1 MKERRIRLH
10 SIEDAKTFVKRAM
23 QCGFDI
29 DVVCGRA
36 VIDAKSILGLLS
48 LDLGRVLTIQL
59 HGSDKNFEDYLDTV
73 SDPGEN
79 VMIA

>member
-1 MKERRIRLH
+1 MKEKRIRLR
-10 SIEDAKTFVKRAM
+10 SVDDARTFVKRAM

-48 LDLGRVLTIQL
+48 LDLARVLTVQL
-59 HGSDKNFEDYLDTV
+59 HGSDADFESYLDSISELT
-73 SDPGEN
+73 EK
-79 VMIA
+79 IA